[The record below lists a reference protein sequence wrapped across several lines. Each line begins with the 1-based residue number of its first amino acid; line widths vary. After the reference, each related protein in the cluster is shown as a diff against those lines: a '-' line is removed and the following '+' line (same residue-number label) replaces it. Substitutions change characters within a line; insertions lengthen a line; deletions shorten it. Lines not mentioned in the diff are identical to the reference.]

1 MVHPDRRRA
10 GPGGSR
16 WHNESRIAAISTE
29 PTYALTGLRSD
40 GMVLVGTDEQMQVLD
55 RLAG

>member
-1 MVHPDRRRA
+1 MHPDRRRA

-29 PTYALTGLRSD
+29 LTYEPTELRSD
-40 GMVLVGTDEQMQVLD
+40 GMVFVGTEEQMTQVLD